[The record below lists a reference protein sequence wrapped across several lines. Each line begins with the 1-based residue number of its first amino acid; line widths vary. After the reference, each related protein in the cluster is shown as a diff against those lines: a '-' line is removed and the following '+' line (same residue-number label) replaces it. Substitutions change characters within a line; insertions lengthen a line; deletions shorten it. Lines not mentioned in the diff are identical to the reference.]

1 MKQGSILTLKID
13 NIGSDGDGIAMH
25 GHTAVYVN
33 NALPDE
39 TIKAIVTDTAKT
51 YAHATLKDIVEKSK
65 YRVSPRCP
73 HVRQCGGCQIQEM
86 DYNQQLIFKRAKVV
100 SNIEKIG
107 FFQNA
112 NILNTIGCYPFFG
125 FRNKAIYPVAQNSKG
140 EIVAGFYARR
150 SHLIVPS
157 QKCHI
162 EFDESSKITKEI
174 IAHIKRYNIQPYNES
189 EGNGIV
195 RYIMIRKAFATNEI
209 MVSIVVNGNTILH
222 HKELVDNLV
231 STTKNI
237 KSVSLIVNRDNTN
250 RIRGNE
256 VISLYGNSYIT
267 DEIDGIKF
275 RISPLSFYQVN
286 AIQTAILYGKAL
298 EFAQL
303 TGNETVFDL
312 YCGVGTISLFLA
324 RKARKVYGVEVIP
337 QAIDDARINAEINN
351 INNIEF
357 IVGKAEET
365 IPLLVE
371 NNGVKA
377 DIVVVDPPR
386 KGCDKALLSTII
398 KMLPQRIVYVSCDST
413 SLARDLRYLC
423 DNGFS
428 LKIVQPVDM
437 FPHSVHVECVAML
450 EAVR

>member
-1 MKQGSILTLKID
+1 
-13 NIGSDGDGIAMH
+13 
-25 GHTAVYVN
+25 
-33 NALPDE
+33 
-39 TIKAIVTDTAKT
+39 
-51 YAHATLKDIVEKSK
+51 
-65 YRVSPRCP
+65 
-73 HVRQCGGCQIQEM
+73 
-86 DYNQQLIFKRAKVV
+86 
-100 SNIEKIG
+100 
-107 FFQNA
+107 
-112 NILNTIGCYPFFG
+112 
-125 FRNKAIYPVAQNSKG
+125 
-140 EIVAGFYARR
+140 
-150 SHLIVPS
+150 
-157 QKCHI
+157 
-162 EFDESSKITKEI
+162 
-174 IAHIKRYNIQPYNES
+174 
-189 EGNGIV
+189 
-195 RYIMIRKAFATNEI
+195 MIRKAFATNEI

-256 VISLYGNSYIT
+256 VIALYGNSYIT